1 MNVTGFTDIG
11 LKYEVNQDC
20 YLAGRI
26 NDSLYWMILCDGMGG
41 LAYGERASR
50 IVSETVCE
58 ILRDNL
64 SGMNSIAD
72 ISELITY
79 ALRKANSRLLDESH
93 SLQGDIMMGTTAVL
107 AVVRNREAVIAHCGD
122 SRAYHFQ
129 RNTLTQITRD
139 HSIVQDLLDSGKI
152 TVEQAMNHPN
162 KNIITNALGV
172 ERGLKIDID
181 TVRLRKGDMLMLCSD
196 GLSNILTSDVMCGI
210 LSDTDFYSS
219 AEELVRRALEEG
231 AYDNTTALVLKV

>member
-41 LAYGERASR
+41 LAFGERASR

-64 SGMNSIAD
+64 SGINSTSE
-72 ISELITY
+72 ISDLITY
-79 ALRKANSRLLDESH
+79 TLKKANARLLEESRA
-93 SLQGDIMMGTTAVL
+93 LQGDIMMGTTAVL
-107 AVVRNREAVIAHCGD
+107 AVVRNREAVIGHCGD
-122 SRAYHFQ
+122 SRAYHYQ
-129 RNTLTQITRD
+129 KNSLTQLTKD
-139 HSIVQDLLDSGKI
+139 HSVVQGLLDSGKI
-152 TVEQAMNHPN
+152 TLEQAMNHPN

-172 ERGLKIDID
+172 ERGLRIDID
-181 TVRLRKGDMLMLCSD
+181 TARLKKGDMIMLCSD
-196 GLSNILTSDVMCGI
+196 GLSNILTSDEMCRI
-210 LSDTDFYSS
+210 LSDTDFYES
-219 AEELVRRALEEG
+219 AERLVRRALEEG
-231 AYDNTTALVLKV
+231 AYDNTTAVVLKV

>member
-50 IVSETVCE
+50 IVSEETCA

-64 SGMNSIAD
+64 SGMNSTSD
-72 ISELITY
+72 ISELVTY
-79 ALRKANSRLLDESH
+79 ALKKANSRLLDEAR
-93 SLQGDIMMGTTAVL
+93 SLQGDIMMGTTVVL

-122 SRAYHFQ
+122 SRAYHYQ
-129 RNTLTQITRD
+129 RNSLTLITKD

-152 TVEQAMNHPN
+152 TEEQAMNHPN

-181 TVRLRKGDMLMLCSD
+181 TVRLKKGDLIMLCSD
-196 GLSNILTSDVMCGI
+196 GLSNILTSDEMCGI
-210 LSDTDFYSS
+210 LSDADFFES
-219 AEELVRRALEEG
+219 AERLVKRALEEG

>member
-1 MNVTGFTDIG
+1 M
-11 LKYEVNQDC
+11 
-20 YLAGRI
+20 
-26 NDSLYWMILCDGMGG
+26 
-41 LAYGERASR
+41 
-50 IVSETVCE
+50 
-58 ILRDNL
+58 
-64 SGMNSIAD
+64 
-72 ISELITY
+72 
-79 ALRKANSRLLDESH
+79 
-93 SLQGDIMMGTTAVL
+93 
-107 AVVRNREAVIAHCGD
+107 
-122 SRAYHFQ
+122 
-129 RNTLTQITRD
+129 
-139 HSIVQDLLDSGKI
+139 QDLLDSGKI